1 MSIAALIISYLCG
14 SIPFSFLIPW
24 SKGIDIRKTGSGNVG
39 GTNVLRALGPK
50 WGLLS
55 ITLDFLKAF
64 IPILI
69 IRLIFGVDS
78 WVPYLSL
85 IVLVL
90 GHDYP
95 IFLKFKG
102 GKGVASTL
110 GGYFALSPL
119 LGAIFL
125 LVWIP
130 VELST
135 KYVSLSSLLG
145 LLVTAILGYFLDTKM
160 GITYTI
166 LFLLSLYKHRSNIKR
181 LLSNSENKTDIIKI
195 LQRKEELK

>member
-95 IFLKFKG
+95 IFLKFEG

-110 GGYFALSPL
+110 GGYFALSPM
-119 LGAIFL
+119 LGVIFL
-125 LVWIP
+125 LVWIS
-130 VELST
+130 VVLLT
-135 KYVSLSSLLG
+135 KYVSVSSLLG
-145 LLVTAILGYFLDTKM
+145 LLVTAILSYFWNLKL
-160 GITYTI
+160 GITYTL
-166 LFLLSLYKHRSNIKR
+166 LFFLSLYRHRSNIKR
-181 LLSNSENKTDIIKI
+181 LLSNSENKADIIKI
-195 LQRKEELK
+195 LKKEEKIQ

>member
-24 SKGIDIRKTGSGNVG
+24 SNGIDIRKTGSGNVG
-39 GTNVLRALGPK
+39 GTNVLRTMGPK
-50 WGLLS
+50 WGILS
-55 ITLDFLKAF
+55 VTLDFLKSF
-64 IPILI
+64 IPILT

-78 WVPYLSL
+78 WIPYLSL
-85 IVLVL
+85 IILVL

-110 GGYFALSPL
+110 GGYFALSPI
-119 LGAIFL
+119 LGVIFL
-125 LVWIP
+125 LVWFP

-145 LLVTAILGYFLDTKM
+145 LLITAILSYFWDLKM
-160 GITYTI
+160 GITYTV
-166 LFLLSLYKHRSNIKR
+166 LFFLSLFNHRSNIKR

-195 LQRKEELK
+195 LTKEEKGQ

>member
-24 SKGIDIRKTGSGNVG
+24 RKGIDIRKTGSGNVG

-110 GGYFALSPL
+110 GGYFALSPM
-119 LGAIFL
+119 LGVIFL
-125 LVWIP
+125 LVWIS
-130 VELST
+130 VVLLT
-135 KYVSLSSLLG
+135 KYVSVSSLLG
-145 LLVTAILGYFLDTKM
+145 LLVTAILSYFWNLKL
-160 GITYTI
+160 GITYTL
-166 LFLLSLYKHRSNIKR
+166 LFFLSLYRHRSNIKR
-181 LLSNSENKTDIIKI
+181 LLSNSENKADIIKI
-195 LQRKEELK
+195 LKKEEKIQ

>member
-24 SKGIDIRKTGSGNVG
+24 RKGIDIRKTGSGNVG

-85 IVLVL
+85 IALVL

-95 IFLKFKG
+95 IFLKFEG

-110 GGYFALSPL
+110 GGYFALSPM
-119 LGAIFL
+119 LGVIFL
-125 LVWIP
+125 LVWIF
-130 VELST
+130 VVLLT
-135 KYVSLSSLLG
+135 KYVSVSSLLG
-145 LLVTAILGYFLDTKM
+145 LLVTAILSYFWNLKL
-160 GITYTI
+160 GITYTL
-166 LFLLSLYKHRSNIKR
+166 LFFLSLYRHRSNIKR
-181 LLSNSENKTDIIKI
+181 LLSNSENKADIIKI
-195 LQRKEELK
+195 LKKEEKIQ

>member
-110 GGYFALSPL
+110 GGYFALSPM
-119 LGAIFL
+119 LGVIFL
-125 LVWIP
+125 LVWIS
-130 VELST
+130 VVLLT
-135 KYVSLSSLLG
+135 KYVSVSSLLG
-145 LLVTAILGYFLDTKM
+145 LLVTAILSYFWNLKL
-160 GITYTI
+160 GITYTL
-166 LFLLSLYKHRSNIKR
+166 LFFLSLYRHRSNIKR
-181 LLSNSENKTDIIKI
+181 LLSNSENKADIIKI
-195 LQRKEELK
+195 LKKEEKIQ

>member
-78 WVPYLSL
+78 WVPYLAL
-85 IVLVL
+85 IALVL

-95 IFLKFKG
+95 IFLKFEG

-110 GGYFALSPL
+110 GGYFALSPM
-119 LGAIFL
+119 LGVIFL
-125 LVWIP
+125 LVWIS
-130 VELST
+130 VVLLT
-135 KYVSLSSLLG
+135 KYVSVSSLLG
-145 LLVTAILGYFLDTKM
+145 LLVTAILSYFLNLKL
-160 GITYTI
+160 GITYTF
-166 LFLLSLYKHRSNIKR
+166 LFFLSLYRHRSNIKR
-181 LLSNSENKTDIIKI
+181 LLSNSENKADIIKI
-195 LQRKEELK
+195 LKKEEKIQ

>member
-1 MSIAALIISYLCG
+1 MSIVALIISYLCG

-39 GTNVLRALGPK
+39 GTNVLRTLGPK

-55 ITLDFLKAF
+55 ITLDFLKAL

-78 WVPYLSL
+78 WITYFSL

-110 GGYFALSPL
+110 GGYFALSPM
-119 LGAIFL
+119 LGIIFL
-125 LVWIP
+125 LIWIP

-145 LLVTAILGYFLDTKM
+145 LLITAILSYFWNLKM
-160 GITYTI
+160 GITYTF
-166 LFLLSLYKHRSNIKR
+166 LFFLSLYKHRSNIKR

-195 LQRKEELK
+195 LTKEEKVK

>member
-24 SKGIDIRKTGSGNVG
+24 RKGIDIRKTGSGNVG
-39 GTNVLRALGPK
+39 GTNVLRTLGPK

-85 IVLVL
+85 IALVL

-110 GGYFALSPL
+110 GGYFALSPI
-119 LGAIFL
+119 LGVIFL
-125 LVWIP
+125 LVWIF
-130 VELST
+130 VVLST
-135 KYVSLSSLLG
+135 KYVSVSSLLG
-145 LLVTAILGYFLDTKM
+145 LLITAILSFFWNLKM
-160 GITYTI
+160 GITYTL
-166 LFLLSLYKHRSNIKR
+166 LFFLSLYRHRSNIKR
-181 LLSNSENKTDIIKI
+181 ILSNSENKTDIIKI
-195 LQRKEELK
+195 LKKEEKIK

>member
-39 GTNVLRALGPK
+39 GTNVLRTLGPK

-55 ITLDFLKAF
+55 ILLDFLKAF
-64 IPILI
+64 VPILI
-69 IRLIFGVDS
+69 IRLIFGIDS

-95 IFLKFKG
+95 IFLKFEG

-110 GGYFALSPL
+110 GGYFALSPM
-119 LGAIFL
+119 LGVIFL
-125 LVWIP
+125 LVWIS
-130 VELST
+130 VVLLT
-135 KYVSLSSLLG
+135 KYVSVSSLLG
-145 LLVTAILGYFLDTKM
+145 LLVTAILSYFWNLKL
-160 GITYTI
+160 GITYTL
-166 LFLLSLYKHRSNIKR
+166 LFFLSLYRHRSNIKR
-181 LLSNSENKTDIIKI
+181 LLSNSENSSLEFNSLSDNS
-195 LQRKEELK
+195 

>member
-78 WVPYLSL
+78 WVPYLAL
-85 IVLVL
+85 IALVL

-95 IFLKFKG
+95 IFLKFEG

-110 GGYFALSPL
+110 GGYFALSPM
-119 LGAIFL
+119 LGVIFL
-125 LVWIP
+125 LVWIS
-130 VELST
+130 VVLST
-135 KYVSLSSLLG
+135 KYVSVSSLLG
-145 LLVTAILGYFLDTKM
+145 LLITAILSYFWNLKM
-160 GITYTI
+160 GITYTL
-166 LFLLSLYKHRSNIKR
+166 LFFLSLYRHRSNIKR
-181 LLSNSENKTDIIKI
+181 LLSNSENKADIIKI
-195 LQRKEELK
+195 LKKEEKIQ

>member
-24 SKGIDIRKTGSGNVG
+24 RKGIDIRKTGSGNVG

-85 IVLVL
+85 IALVL

-95 IFLKFKG
+95 IFLKFEG

-110 GGYFALSPL
+110 GGYFALSPM
-119 LGAIFL
+119 LGVIFL
-125 LVWIP
+125 LVWIS
-130 VELST
+130 VVLLT
-135 KYVSLSSLLG
+135 KYVSVSSLLG
-145 LLVTAILGYFLDTKM
+145 LLVTAILSYFLNLKL
-160 GITYTI
+160 GITYTL
-166 LFLLSLYKHRSNIKR
+166 LFFLSLYRHRSNIKR
-181 LLSNSENKTDIIKI
+181 LLSNSENKADIIKI
-195 LQRKEELK
+195 LKKEEKIQ

>member
-24 SKGIDIRKTGSGNVG
+24 RKGIDIRKTGSGNVG

-145 LLVTAILGYFLDTKM
+145 LLITAILGYFLDTKM

-195 LQRKEELK
+195 LQKKEELK